1 MNEPTIEVPVSCP
14 VCEKERLC
22 ALPVAATAS
31 ALLNRESIKLTCTCQ
46 MQWNASDVEREQ
58 IREYLAML
66 TPSDTVVPAG

>member
-31 ALLNRESIKLTCTCQ
+31 ALLNRERIKLTCTCQ
-46 MQWNASDVEREQ
+46 
-58 IREYLAML
+58 
-66 TPSDTVVPAG
+66 P